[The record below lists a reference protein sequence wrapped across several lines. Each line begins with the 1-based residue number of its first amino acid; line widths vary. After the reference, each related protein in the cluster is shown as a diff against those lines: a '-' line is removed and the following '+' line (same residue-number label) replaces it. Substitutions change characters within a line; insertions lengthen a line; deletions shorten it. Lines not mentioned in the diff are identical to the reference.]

1 MSEEDD
7 REYRRRISEVLLRHG
22 FEWVVTQAETQ
33 IAEGKPS
40 SKQVSE
46 REIFSVLDDPDFAIR
61 RPRARRASLITS
73 EPYSE
78 AERLEILLQAVEAAL
93 VQRSD
98 LERVVLAQ
106 IPDVNVIRYEPD
118 SPTEEAESSYLGKAH
133 ELSQNC
139 RSITDVIEAQARIAI
154 SRIRTADRD
163 SA

>member
-7 REYRRRISEVLLRHG
+7 EEYRRRISEVLIRHG

-46 REIFSVLDDPDFAIR
+46 REIFSVLDDPDFTIR

-98 LERVVLAQ
+98 LERAVLAQ
-106 IPDVNVIRYEPD
+106 IPDIIAIRYEPD
-118 SPTEEAESSYLGKAH
+118 SPIEGAESSYLGKAH
-133 ELSQNC
+133 ELNQD
-139 RSITDVIEAQARIAI
+139 RSSIAHEIEADAKIAI
-154 SRIRTADRD
+154 GRIRTADRD